1 MAANVETMMYAGQA
15 PWHGLG
21 TRVPQEVTSEEALR
35 VAGLDW
41 SVATVPVLAGV
52 PDQVPVGVEGWKAVI
67 RLGDMKALGVV
78 GDRYRPIQNGE
89 AFTFFDEL
97 VGEGQAIY
105 HTAGALDGGRRVWIL
120 AKLPGEVVV
129 ARDDVTE
136 KFLLLTNSHDGTTSL
151 RMFFTPVRVVCQ
163 NTLNLALS
171 QGIGEGIAIRHTAS
185 ALVRLN
191 QAREALGI
199 ANRFYDQFGAEAQV
213 LVRAS
218 YGDAQMKELAETI
231 LPASEGE
238 VSTRTLR
245 AREKVVDLF
254 ENGQGHAP
262 IRGTAW
268 AALNAV
274 AEFTD
279 HFRTTRGADEHARAE
294 ARLTS
299 TWFGSGA
306 GLKRLAYE
314 TIQQQLAA

>member
-1 MAANVETMMYAGQA
+1 MAHNVETMMYAGLA

-41 SVATVPVLAGV
+41 SVATVPVLAGG
-52 PDQVPVGVEGWKAVI
+52 PDQAPVGVEGWKAVI
-67 RLGDMKALGVV
+67 RLTDMKALGVV

-171 QGIGEGIAIRHTAS
+171 QGMGEGIAIRHTAS
-185 ALVRLN
+185 ALARLN

-199 ANRFYDQFGAEAQV
+199 ANRFYDQFGLEAQV

-218 YGDAQMKELAETI
+218 YSDAQMKELAETI
-231 LPASEGE
+231 LPALEGE

-279 HFRTTRGADEHARAE
+279 HFRSTRGADELTRAE